1 MTYVLPFEGVALKRH
16 YLKHCNFYE
25 NKYTIFGIQ
34 TLWLK
39 KSYRKKK
46 SRVEIYL
53 PWSDPSGNSSMHP
66 KGSPLPTLEST
77 VFKVRKKKK
86 ALIILVKQRLLYKTQ
101 EQETRIFSDWLQGST
116 EGPGLKGE
124 AGIDSPPTS
133 APLLSFSI
141 QDPWARCQHGILR
154 THSEKSRRKG
164 TFVKS
169 GAVLSRCLVFSSH
182 FPREMVFSSPASEEN
197 SEGFPELPFI
207 QRFLSDWGGGSGGW
221 GGFRV

>member
-133 APLLSFSI
+133 APLLSYLHPGPVGTMPTRNPKNSFREE
-141 QDPWARCQHGILR
+141 PKKRNFCQIG
-154 THSEKSRRKG
+154 SRSFTVPRLLL
-164 TFVKS
+164 TF
-169 GAVLSRCLVFSSH
+169 
-182 FPREMVFSSPASEEN
+182 PT
-197 SEGFPELPFI
+197 
-207 QRFLSDWGGGSGGW
+207 
-221 GGFRV
+221 